1 MKAENNQTVSKQEL
15 KQAHQQ
21 EIEQS
26 RVGGFGGSDAKMFYK
41 IGLNGLSALS
51 NTDKMRIRVAKGIDE
66 YKPVIQTEAMQKGH
80 DFEDWFAEEFR
91 YDFRYDLGD
100 ESDGVLR
107 EYRIEPKNELAINF
121 NIFAHADFYNIKKK
135 WAIELK
141 CVSDVDA
148 VQDNYMA
155 QLQWYYMLGCKKV
168 GLIVCDSKFDNFED
182 GMQDPVEVAQNQNY
196 IETLLHGIKLLDDNW
211 DDLDLKIGDEWD
223 ESDLFPSEQKEV
235 QLMTSYLQQIK
246 RMELQ
251 IEESKAKLLDMMTE
265 SGVKSIKSGNYNIT
279 VVPPGTTSRFDKKKL
294 LSDHPEINEADYTST
309 SDRKAYL
316 KITLK

>member
-1 MKAENNQTVSKQEL
+1 MTTVSKKEL

-21 EIEQS
+21 EIESS

-66 YKPVIQTEAMQKGH
+66 YKPIMQTEAMQKGH
-80 DFEDWFAEEFR
+80 DFEDWFAEGFEHDPGE
-91 YDFRYDLGD
+91 YT
-100 ESDGVLR
+100 R
-107 EYRIEPKNELAINF
+107 EYRVEPENKLTVNF
-121 NIFAHADFYNIKKK
+121 DIFAHADFFNIKNK

-148 VQDNYMA
+148 VQDDYMA
-155 QLQWYYMLGCKKV
+155 QLQWYYMLGCKRV
-168 GLIVCDSKFDNFED
+168 GLIVCNSKFDKFED
-182 GMQDPVEVAQNQNY
+182 GVQYPVDIKHNENY
-196 IETLLHGIKLLDDNW
+196 IETLKHGIKLLDDNW
-211 DDLDLKIGDEWD
+211 NEIDLKIGDEWD

-235 QLMTSYLQQIK
+235 QIMTSYLQQIK
-246 RMELQ
+246 AMELQ

-265 SGVKSIKSGNYNIT
+265 SGVKSIKSDAYNIT
-279 VVPPGTTSRFDKKKL
+279 VVPDGTTSRFDKKKL
-294 LSDHPEINEADYTST
+294 LKDHPEINEADYTAT

>member
-1 MKAENNQTVSKQEL
+1 MTAKIDQTSEQEL

-21 EIEQS
+21 KIEQS

-66 YKPVIQTEAMQKGH
+66 YKPIMQTEAMQKGH
-80 DFEDWFAEEFR
+80 DFEDWYAEEFEETLSEFER
-91 YDFRYDLGD
+91 EHKVEP
-100 ESDGVLR
+100 ESLFSFA
-107 EYRIEPKNELAINF
+107 LNF
-121 NIFAHADFYNIKKK
+121 YVFAHADFYNEENK

-148 VQDNYMA
+148 VQESYMA
-155 QLQWYYMLGCKKV
+155 QLQWYYMLGCKRV

-182 GMQDPVEVAQNQNY
+182 GLQDPVDIKPNENY
-196 IETLLHGIKLLDDNW
+196 IDTLKHGIKLLDDNW

-235 QLMTSYLQQIK
+235 QLMTSYLHQIK
-246 RMELQ
+246 SMELQ
-251 IEESKAKLLDMMTE
+251 IEESKAKLLDMMTK
-265 SGVKSIKSGNYNIT
+265 SGVKSIKSDAYNIT

-294 LSDHPEINEADYTST
+294 LKDHPEINEADYTAT
-309 SDRKAYL
+309 SERKAYVMVKL
-316 KITLK
+316 K

>member
-1 MKAENNQTVSKQEL
+1 MTTASKQEL

-66 YKPVIQTEAMQKGH
+66 YNPIMQTEAMRKGH
-80 DFEDWFAEEFR
+80 DFEDWFAKEFENE
-91 YDFRYDLGD
+91 LGD
-100 ESDGVLR
+100 ESDGIIR
-107 EYRIEPKNELAINF
+107 EYKIEPKNKLAVNF
-121 NIFAHADFYNIKKK
+121 NVFAHADFYNIKGR

-141 CVSDVDA
+141 CVSNVDT
-148 VQDNYMA
+148 VQDDYMA
-155 QLQWYYMLGCKKV
+155 QLQWYYMLGCKRV
-168 GLIVCDSKFDNFED
+168 GLNVCNSTYDNFYD
-182 GMQDPVEVAQNQNY
+182 GLQKPVGVKPNENY
-196 IETLLHGIKLLDDNW
+196 IETLKHGIKLLDDNW
-211 DDLDLKIGDEWD
+211 DALDLKIGDEWD

-246 RMELQ
+246 AMEAQ
-251 IEESKAKLLDMMTE
+251 IEESKAKLLDMMTR
-265 SGVKSIKSGNYNIT
+265 SGVKSIKSDAYNIT
-279 VVPPGTTSRFDKKKL
+279 VVPDGTTSRFDKKKL
-294 LSDHPEINEADYTST
+294 LKDHPEINEADYTAT
-309 SDRKAYL
+309 SERKAYL

>member
-1 MKAENNQTVSKQEL
+1 MEVKINQTSKQEL

-21 EIEQS
+21 KIEES
-26 RVGGFGGSDAKMFYK
+26 RVGGFGGSDARMFYK

-66 YKPVIQTEAMQKGH
+66 YKPIMQTDAMQKGH
-80 DFEDWFAEEFR
+80 DFEDWWADWFGGAFR
-91 YDFRYDLGD
+91 GF
-100 ESDGVLR
+100 ER
-107 EYRIEPKNELAINF
+107 EYKVEPDVKMSLNF
-121 NIFAHADFYNIKKK
+121 SVFAHADFYSIEDRR
-135 WAIELK
+135 AIELK
-141 CVSDVDA
+141 CVSNIDT
-148 VQDNYMA
+148 VQDDYMA
-155 QLQWYYMLGCKKV
+155 QLQWYYMLGCKGV
-168 GLIVCDSKFDNFED
+168 GLIVCDSKAENFDN
-182 GMQDPVEVAQNQNY
+182 GLQGPVKVEKNGNY
-196 IETLLHGIKLLDDNW
+196 IKTLLHGIKLLDDNW

-246 RMELQ
+246 SMEAQ

-265 SGVKSIKSGNYNIT
+265 SGVKSIKSESYNIT
-279 VVPPGTTSRFDKKKL
+279 VVPDGTTSRFDKKKL
-294 LSDHPEINEADYTST
+294 LKDHPEINEADYTST

>member
-1 MKAENNQTVSKQEL
+1 MTVKTKQEL

-66 YKPVIQTEAMQKGH
+66 YKPIMQTEAMQKGH
-80 DFEDWFAEEFR
+80 DFEDWWAEERKKYISEFA
-91 YDFRYDLGD
+91 
-100 ESDGVLR
+100 R
-107 EYRIEPKNELAINF
+107 EYRVEPESAFAINF
-121 NIFAHADFYNIKKK
+121 DIFAHADFYNIEEN

-141 CVSDVDA
+141 CVSDVEA
-148 VQDNYMA
+148 VQENYMA
-155 QLQWYYMLGCKKV
+155 QLQWYYMLECRRV
-168 GLIVCDSKFDNFED
+168 GFIVCDSKFDDFED
-182 GMQDPVEVAQNQNY
+182 GLHHPVDIDPNENY
-196 IETLLHGIKLLDDNW
+196 IETLKHGIKLLDDNW
-211 DDLDLKIGDEWD
+211 NDLDLKIGDEWD

-246 RMELQ
+246 AMELQ
-251 IEESKAKLLDMMTE
+251 IEESKEKLLNMMTE
-265 SGVKSIKSGNYNIT
+265 SGVKSIKSDAYNIT

-294 LSDHPEINEADYTST
+294 LKDHPEINEADYTAT
-309 SDRKAYL
+309 SERKAYL

>member
-1 MKAENNQTVSKQEL
+1 MKVESKKEL

-51 NTDKMRIRVAKGIDE
+51 NTDKLRIRVAKGIDE
-66 YKPVIQTEAMQKGH
+66 YKPIMQTEAMQKGH
-80 DFEDWFAEEFR
+80 DFEDWFAEKFVETLSEFA
-91 YDFRYDLGD
+91 
-100 ESDGVLR
+100 R
-107 EYRIEPKNELAINF
+107 EYRVEPENKLALNF
-121 NIFAHADFYNIKKK
+121 NVFAHADFYNIKKK

-141 CVSDVDA
+141 CVSDVEA
-148 VQDNYMA
+148 VQENYMA
-155 QLQWYYMLGCKKV
+155 QLQWYYMLGCKRV
-168 GLIVCDSKFDNFED
+168 GLIVCDSKYDDFDD
-182 GMQDPVEVAQNQNY
+182 GAQDPVEVEKNQNY
-196 IETLLHGIKLLDDNW
+196 IETLRHGIKLLDDNW
-211 DDLDLKIGDEWD
+211 DALDLKIGDEWD
-223 ESDLFPSEQKEV
+223 ESDLFPSEQREI

-246 RMELQ
+246 AMELQ

-265 SGVKSIKSGNYNIT
+265 SGVKSIKSDAYNIT
-279 VVPPGTTSRFDKKKL
+279 VVPPGTTSRFNKKKL
-294 LSDHPEINEADYTST
+294 LSDHPEINEADYTAT

>member
-1 MKAENNQTVSKQEL
+1 MKVEMNQTVSKKEL

-21 EIEQS
+21 KIEES

-66 YKPVIQTEAMQKGH
+66 YKPIMQTEAMQKGH
-80 DFEDWFAEEFR
+80 DFEDWFAKERKKYMSEFA
-91 YDFRYDLGD
+91 
-100 ESDGVLR
+100 R
-107 EYRIEPKNELAINF
+107 EYRVEPESAFAINF
-121 NIFAHADFYNIKKK
+121 DIFAHADFYNIKDK

-141 CVSDVDA
+141 CVSDVDN
-148 VQDNYMA
+148 VQENYIA
-155 QLQWYYMLGCKKV
+155 QLQWYFMLGCRRV
-168 GLIVCDSKFDNFED
+168 ELIVCDSKAENFDD
-182 GMQDPVEVAQNQNY
+182 GLRDAIKIDPNENY
-196 IETLLHGIKLLDDNW
+196 IDTLKHGIKLLDDNW
-211 DDLDLKIGDEWD
+211 DDIDLKIGDEWD

-246 RMELQ
+246 AMELQ
-251 IEESKAKLLDMMTE
+251 IEESKAKLLNMMTE
-265 SGVKSIKSGNYNIT
+265 SGVKLIKSDAYNIT

-294 LSDHPEINEADYTST
+294 LADHPEINESDYTST
-309 SDRKAYL
+309 SERKAYL

>member
-1 MKAENNQTVSKQEL
+1 MKVEINQAASEQEL
-15 KQAHQQ
+15 HQQ

-51 NTDKMRIRVAKGIDE
+51 NTDKLRIRVAKGIDE
-66 YKPVIQTEAMQKGH
+66 YKPIMQTEAMQKGH
-80 DFEDWFAEEFR
+80 DFEDWFAEEFME
-91 YDFRYDLGD
+91 DLS
-100 ESDGVLR
+100 EFKR
-107 EYRIEPKNELAINF
+107 EYRVEPENKLAINF
-121 NIFAHADFYNIKKK
+121 DIFAHADFYHVENK

-141 CVSDVDA
+141 CVSNVDT
-148 VQDNYMA
+148 VQDDYMA
-155 QLQWYYMLGCKKV
+155 QLQWYFMLGGKRV

-182 GMQDPVEVAQNQNY
+182 GLQDPIDIKPNQNY
-196 IETLLHGIKLLDDNW
+196 IETLKHGIKLLDDNW
-211 DDLDLKIGDEWD
+211 DNLDLKIGDEWD

-246 RMELQ
+246 SMELQ

-265 SGVKSIKSGNYNIT
+265 SGVKSIKSDAYNIT
-279 VVPPGTTSRFDKKKL
+279 VVPDGTTSRFDKKKL
-294 LSDHPEINEADYTST
+294 LKDHPEINEADYTST
-309 SDRKAYL
+309 SNRKAYL